1 MAALSCLKQS
11 NRVMPFLAIFM
22 IEVDRRWTVRDFFVL
37 LVIFGIFWE
46 GSFDVVELKI
56 SDFV

>member
-1 MAALSCLKQS
+1 
-11 NRVMPFLAIFM
+11 MPFLAILM
-22 IEVDRRWTVRDFFVL
+22 IEVDRRWTVGDFFVL